1 MKNVIVAGVAAF
13 ALLGCSNKEEAVVVE
28 EAPAVEAE
36 ATVEEVPA
44 ETAVEVTPEA
54 TAEVVPAEVAK

>member
-28 EAPAVEAE
+28 ETPAVEAE
-36 ATVEEVPA
+36 STVEEVPA
-44 ETAVEVTPEA
+44 EVVEDTSA
-54 TAEVVPAEVAK
+54 AEVVPAEEVK